1 MELLDH
7 VFSKFLLEGVARK
20 DILDLM
26 EQFGLI
32 AKFSS
37 SKTGENYFFHLNSK
51 LRLIPFVPWRPQG
64 WTLVLCLFTLSA
76 VLFPMVC
83 SLGLFLDLSVGVL
96 KLVQLSPLPCTK
108 MERGLSLG
116 SKLSMILF
124 LFVRSSLLSFLSSK
138 ETNFSRSRWMAQVR

>member
-37 SKTGENYFFHLNSK
+37 SKTGENYF
-51 LRLIPFVPWRPQG
+51 VP
-64 WTLVLCLFTLSA
+64 S
-76 VLFPMVC
+76 
-83 SLGLFLDLSVGVL
+83 
-96 KLVQLSPLPCTK
+96 
-108 MERGLSLG
+108 
-116 SKLSMILF
+116 
-124 LFVRSSLLSFLSSK
+124 
-138 ETNFSRSRWMAQVR
+138 